1 MKEQDYSHFLIT
13 AGGRIL
19 CRRCQATSRSGR
31 QCFKAAVAGKKVCR
45 SHGGAS
51 TGPRTQAG
59 IEKIRQAHWIHGER
73 SAESMER
80 DRFTAIR
87 LRKLSDALF
96 VLGVAQGHKIPGR
109 WPDGYQ
115 PLETMDDVR
124 QFALELILDL
134 SE

>member
-1 MKEQDYSHFLIT
+1 MKKLDYSHFLLT
-13 AGGRIL
+13 AGGRIH

-31 QCFKAAVAGKKVCR
+31 QCLKAAVTGKKVCR

-51 TGPRTQAG
+51 TGARTQAG
-59 IEKIRQAHWIHGER
+59 IQKIRETHWVHGER
-73 SAESMER
+73 SADSMER

-87 LRKLSDALF
+87 LRKLSDALN
-96 VLGVAQGHKIPGR
+96 VLGVMQGSKMSGR

-124 QFALELILDL
+124 RFAAEII
-134 SE
+134 EEIRE